1 MFFAFERFAC
11 DTRPE
16 TKMLMVKRDVLH
28 FKFRFVACCVILST
42 LTGCFLCRNYHSK
55 TGIERSEKIEGA
67 SVVIGQRAEE
77 KDRATGLLLRIA
89 DEAKDVVV
97 SELAKSTLME
107 AYPDPEPS
115 ISKGDATE
123 AIVRHCGEKL
133 EEAESIVKDL
143 KKITLEAKA
152 IKKDFQATLEKE
164 IKLSQYQMVGACL
177 GGAAIIW
184 LVLNLLMGGIV
195 AKFKK

>member
-1 MFFAFERFAC
+1 
-11 DTRPE
+11 
-16 TKMLMVKRDVLH
+16 MVESDVSH
-28 FKFRFVACCVILST
+28 FKFRFVACCVILLT
-42 LTGCFLCRNYHSK
+42 LNGCSLFRNYHSK

-67 SVVIGQRAEE
+67 SIVIGQRAEE
-77 KDRATGLLLRIA
+77 KDRATGLLLRIV
-89 DEAKDVVV
+89 DEAKDVSV

-115 ISKGDATE
+115 INKGNATE

-133 EEAESIVKDL
+133 EEAEGIVEDL

-164 IKLSQYQMVGACL
+164 IKLSQYQTIGVSL
-177 GGAAIIW
+177 GGAMIIW
-184 LVLNLLMGGIV
+184 IVLNSLSSGIV
-195 AKFKK
+195 AKFRK